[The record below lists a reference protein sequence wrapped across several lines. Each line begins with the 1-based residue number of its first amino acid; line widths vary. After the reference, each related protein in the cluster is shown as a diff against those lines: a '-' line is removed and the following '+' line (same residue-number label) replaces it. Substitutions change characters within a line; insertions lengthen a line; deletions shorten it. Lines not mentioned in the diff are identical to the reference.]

1 MPSEKILEI
10 KKELVNGLAEK
21 LKNAVAGV
29 LVDYK
34 GIDVATDTKMRK
46 ELREAGVDYFVVKNT
61 MLRFATKEVGYD
73 FDEVLNGTTALA
85 VSTEDQM
92 AAARILVK
100 YSEELKGAALNV
112 KAGFMDGAAIDV
124 DTVKAIAKI
133 PSRETLVAQMLS
145 SLNAPIANLA
155 VVLDQI
161 AQKSA

>member
-1 MPSEKILEI
+1 MPSEKILES
-10 KKELVNGLAEK
+10 KKELVNGLTEK

>member
-1 MPSEKILEI
+1 MPSEKILES

>member
-1 MPSEKILEI
+1 
-10 KKELVNGLAEK
+10 
-21 LKNAVAGV
+21 
-29 LVDYK
+29 
-34 GIDVATDTKMRK
+34 
-46 ELREAGVDYFVVKNT
+46 
-61 MLRFATKEVGYD
+61 
-73 FDEVLNGTTALA
+73 
-85 VSTEDQM
+85 M

>member
-1 MPSEKILEI
+1 MPSEKILES

-73 FDEVLNGTTALA
+73 FDEVLNLSLIHISRRGRRPPA
-85 VSTEDQM
+85 EG
-92 AAARILVK
+92 RLVRL
-100 YSEELKGAALNV
+100 Y
-112 KAGFMDGAAIDV
+112 KAEG
-124 DTVKAIAKI
+124 
-133 PSRETLVAQMLS
+133 
-145 SLNAPIANLA
+145 NAPPAKG
-155 VVLDQI
+155 QI
-161 AQKSA
+161 Y